1 MWKELETPGTCPA
14 PPPAPLQ
21 AGWPQDIKGAGRAR
35 LQPGGGAALTPEPNK
50 SAARRAGGTDGPSGT
65 RIATFR
71 LTEGP
76 RHPPHPSRAE
86 SPVSMEGAEA
96 GTRGSF
102 GAWDYGV
109 FATMLLVSTGI
120 GLWVGLARG
129 GQRSA
134 DDFFT
139 GGRQLAAVPVGLSL
153 AASFMSAV
161 QVLGVPA
168 EAARYG
174 LKFLWMCAGQLLNS
188 LLTAFLF
195 LPIFYRLGL
204 TSTYQVGDRSCGN
217 VPGRS
222 RGHHSH
228 PGRRKRESRSR
239 SLEQPRVGGL
249 TLTPVPVCAPTSHLL
264 SPAHGSNVCS

>member
-1 MWKELETPGTCPA
+1 
-14 PPPAPLQ
+14 
-21 AGWPQDIKGAGRAR
+21 
-35 LQPGGGAALTPEPNK
+35 
-50 SAARRAGGTDGPSGT
+50 
-65 RIATFR
+65 
-71 LTEGP
+71 
-76 RHPPHPSRAE
+76 
-86 SPVSMEGAEA
+86 MEGGEA
-96 GTRGSF
+96 GARATF

-204 TSTYQVGDRSCGN
+204 TSTYQVGDL
-217 VPGRS
+217 VPREGSGKMPRAP
-222 RGHHSH
+222 GKA
-228 PGRRKRESRSR
+228 GRRKSES
-239 SLEQPRVGGL
+239 G
-249 TLTPVPVCAPTSHLL
+249 SH
-264 SPAHGSNVCS
+264 SS